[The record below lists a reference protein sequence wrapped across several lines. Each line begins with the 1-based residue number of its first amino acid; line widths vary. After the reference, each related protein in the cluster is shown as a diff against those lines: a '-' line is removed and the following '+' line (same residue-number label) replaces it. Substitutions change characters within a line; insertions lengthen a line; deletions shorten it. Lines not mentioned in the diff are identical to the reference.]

1 MTKQKI
7 DKDKQKEMFIE
18 VNDFQLY
25 AKLLGEKIDKSTV
38 IMDAGYGD
46 YSKTWKHIA
55 PEISKLT
62 EVLIYDRAGLGK
74 SGISSKKR
82 TSKEMVL
89 ELHELLSNMELK
101 PPYILVGHSF
111 GGINMRLFAT
121 EYPNEVNGLVLI
133 DSTPEN
139 YKDKFLP
146 TMPKEFQEAYQ
157 KQFTSESTYS
167 EFMESLK
174 QVKEARRKL
183 TVQLVVISAGK
194 KDHYSEASQELWN
207 DMQKEL
213 LSLSTKS
220 DFIIA
225 EYSTHYV
232 QSDKPE
238 IVINA
243 IKALVDK

>member
-1 MTKQKI
+1 MN
-7 DKDKQKEMFIE
+7 KDNQKEMFVE
-18 VNDFQLY
+18 VDDFQLY
-25 AKLLGEKIDKSTV
+25 AKVLGKKKDKSTV

-55 PEISKLT
+55 PEISERT

-89 ELHELLSNMELK
+89 ELHELLSTMDVQ

-111 GGINMRLFAT
+111 GGVNMRLFAT

-133 DSTPEN
+133 DSTPED
-139 YKDKFLP
+139 YQEKFLP
-146 TMPKEFQEAYQ
+146 TMPKEFQEAYH
-157 KQFTSESTYS
+157 KQFTSECTYS

-183 TVQLVVISAGK
+183 TLQLVVISAGEK
-194 KDHYSEASQELWN
+194 AHYSEESQKLWN

-213 LSLSTKS
+213 LTISTKS

-232 QSDKPE
+232 QYDKPD
-238 IVINA
+238 IVMNA
-243 IKALVDK
+243 IKGLIEK